1 MDPTEKA
8 AGDMPT
14 ARLTVF
20 ISDEKRIF
28 QARSWMARGA
38 RKSITVDSD
47 HFLPLPF
54 CGAVGLRDGVASRGT
69 SNS

>member
-14 ARLTVF
+14 ARLTVL
-20 ISDEKRIF
+20 ISDEKRTF
-28 QARSWMARGA
+28 QDMLNGKG
-38 RKSITVDSD
+38 KSITVDLN

-54 CGAVGLRDGVASRGT
+54 CGVVGLRDGVASRGT